1 LDVSYIQPDHT
12 VFISF
17 PFTVQDAGLIFLSGM
32 ATTMAKY
39 CRAQSHDDATMIAT
53 VTVGLS
59 LATFVLGLGLVCVG
73 QLKLAQRVKLLPT
86 WYVVTRLFC

>member
-1 LDVSYIQPDHT
+1 
-12 VFISF
+12 
-17 PFTVQDAGLIFLSGM
+17 M
-32 ATTMAKY
+32 ATTMVKY

-59 LATFVLGLGLVCVG
+59 LATFILGLGLVCVG

-86 WYVVTRLFC
+86 WYVVPSQLACFC